1 MTATNHFVARFKA
14 RYCNSN
20 CITQV
25 LDEPNFP
32 LAILPHV
39 ADVCAIK
46 NTFLVGSITPKINTE
61 GFVREVKFLLCDKI
75 GIPVAYLTFIRDE
88 WFFSLTNKRAIKD
101 RGTNCEEINSVK
113 PQYIIKTIKKNY
125 TRYTNAMPSVAHL
138 LAEIG
143 YAGEKSIEV
152 LLNGN
157 HISQAASV
165 TVDAIVAAV
174 EALQSGKG
182 MNTLNP
188 QHQMQLVD
196 TYEHAQRNV
205 VMRERINQ
213 EFKENILDKE
223 FYAVLQLSHTG
234 FVIVAK
240 IKAHPGIKDRHNF
253 VKTDAL
259 ARYTQ
264 TTGFNVFR
272 SFDHMKE
279 AMPQMGGDI
288 DFQAEMM
295 RQALR
300 SLGETLT
307 MDDKDKVLGLKNEAK
322 YFKELNIIR
331 RPTTNDMFLNGT
343 LTMMEVA

>member
-14 RYCNSN
+14 QYCNSN

-46 NTFLVGSITPKINTE
+46 NTFLVGNIVPKINAE

-88 WFFSLTNKRAIKD
+88 WFFSLTNKRNIKD

-125 TRYTNAMPSVAHL
+125 TRYINAMPSVASL
-138 LAEIG
+138 LTEIG
-143 YAGEKSIEV
+143 HGSEKVIET
-152 LLNGN
+152 LLDGN
-157 HISQAASV
+157 HISRLSSV
-165 TVDAIVAAV
+165 NIDALIAAV
-174 EALQSGKG
+174 QALQSGSG
-182 MNTLNP
+182 FNSIAP
-188 QHQMQLVD
+188 QHQQHLTEV
-196 TYEHAQRNV
+196 YAFAQSNV
-205 VMRERINQ
+205 ETRDNIAQ
-213 EFKENILDKE
+213 QFKENIFDKE
-223 FYAVLQLSHTG
+223 FYAVTQLKETG
-234 FVIVAK
+234 FVIVGK
-240 IKAHPGIKDRHNF
+240 VKAHPGIKDRHKF
-253 VKTDAL
+253 VETPGL
-259 ARYTQ
+259 SRFTQ
-264 TTGFNVFR
+264 TTGFSVFR

-300 SLGETLT
+300 SHGETLT
-307 MDDKDKVLGLKNEAK
+307 MDSNDKVLGLSNESR

-331 RPTTNDMFLNGT
+331 RATTNDMFLRGT